1 MAFNIT
7 SFLGGMAKG
16 GSRVLEE
23 RRDQSRRDKETAEQ
37 RQWTIATEARQDART
52 RKADRL
58 SKKQE
63 LEDLVTEAS
72 LYFDSE
78 DIPTISSNG
87 KVGLLAAIE
96 RAKELSAYGIRGG
109 DLMKLQGV
117 SGPDDFPT
125 KEDVTST
132 TKRKGNFM
140 DKLTSIPK
148 EPEVYT
154 GGTYEGMDIFFREKL
169 RTARTTE
176 EKDMYTKKL
185 VEVAGLVEK
194 KKGTNNQDT
203 IKFANDTIQNLID
216 KSFDTKGLMQ
226 KDPTGN
232 YIQRMKS
239 TEPEGFRLIGN
250 ALAAVRS
257 NGVVKDSTMDNV
269 LKFREAEN
277 NRSIN
282 SYVANAANTYTKFDA
297 EKSKLATMPSSN
309 STERKLRREQED
321 KVNALQSTAG
331 NFVPLDANS
340 PVTPADVASIAA
352 NYDTNTVIQ
361 VQLEDGTIG
370 YALKAETGIIKLG
383 FE

>member
-1 MAFNIT
+1 MTFNIT
-7 SFLGGMAKG
+7 SFLGGMAEG

-78 DIPTISSNG
+78 DIPTISGNG

-96 RAKELSAYGIRGG
+96 RAKELSTYGIRGG

-125 KEDVTST
+125 SADVKST
-132 TKRKGNFM
+132 TERKGNFM
-140 DKLTSIPK
+140 DLLAPIPK
-148 EPEVYT
+148 EAEVYT

-169 RTARTTE
+169 RTARTSE

-194 KKGTNNQDT
+194 KNGSKSNET

-216 KSFDTKGLMQ
+216 SSFDTKGLMQ
-226 KDPTGN
+226 KDPQGN

-250 ALAAVRS
+250 ALAAVRA
-257 NGVVKDSTMDNV
+257 NGVVEGSTMDGV
-269 LKFREAEN
+269 LQFREAEN

-282 SYVANAANTYTKFDA
+282 NYVATAANTYAKFDA
-297 EKSKLATMPSSN
+297 EKSKLATMPSSTN
-309 STERKLRREQED
+309 DERKLLKAQQD
-321 KVNALQSTAG
+321 KVLGLKSTSG
-331 NFVPLDANS
+331 NFVPLDANN
-340 PVTPADVASIAA
+340 PVTPADVSSVAA
-352 NYDTNTVIQ
+352 NLDTNSVIQ

-383 FE
+383 FK

>member
-16 GSRVLEE
+16 GSKVLEE

-78 DIPTISSNG
+78 DIPTISGNG

-96 RAKELSAYGIRGG
+96 RAKELSTYGIRGG

-125 KEDVTST
+125 SADVKST
-132 TKRKGNFM
+132 TERKGNFM
-140 DKLTSIPK
+140 DMFASVPK
-148 EPEVYT
+148 EAEVYT

-194 KKGTNNQDT
+194 KKGTNSNES
-203 IKFANDTIQNLID
+203 IKFANDQIQSLID
-216 KSFDTKGLMQ
+216 TSFDNKGLLQ
-226 KDPTGN
+226 KDAASN
-232 YIQRMKS
+232 YVQRMQS
-239 TEPEGFRLIGN
+239 NEPEGFRLIGE
-250 ALAAVRS
+250 ALATIRS
-257 NGVVKDSTMDNV
+257 NGVVEGSTMDNV

-277 NRSIN
+277 NSSIN
-282 SYVANAANTYTKFDA
+282 NYVATAANTYAKFDA
-297 EKSKLATMPSSN
+297 EKSKLATMPSS
-309 STERKLRREQED
+309 TRDERELRKEQED
-321 KVNALQSTAG
+321 KVNALQSTSG
-331 NFVPLDANS
+331 NFVPLDANN
-340 PVTPADVASIAA
+340 PVTPADVASVAR
-352 NYDTNTVIQ
+352 NYEVNSVIQ
-361 VQLEDGTIG
+361 VQLEDGSIG
-370 YALKAETGIIKLG
+370 YALKTETKIIKLG
-383 FE
+383 FN